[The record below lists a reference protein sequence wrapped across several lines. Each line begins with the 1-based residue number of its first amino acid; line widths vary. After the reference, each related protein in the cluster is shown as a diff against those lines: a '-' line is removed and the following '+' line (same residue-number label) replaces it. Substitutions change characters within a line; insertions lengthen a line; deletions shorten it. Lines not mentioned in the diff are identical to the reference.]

1 MEWIS
6 DGECLGESS
15 AAKGRGMKDG
25 SASEESGIDWIDED
39 CRKGEPGMKSDAQT
53 TNADISNETSPRK
66 VFITGNS
73 SGVGRGLSDACLDR
87 GWEVYGVSRRG
98 AGREHARLR
107 DVRCDLSDLEAIPS
121 ALDDLLG
128 DVDALDLVLLN
139 AGILGEIQAMTDVS
153 LDDLRAIME
162 VNVWANKVILDWLH
176 ERELPVRQIV
186 AISSGAGVV
195 GNRGWAGYALSKAA
209 LNMLIRLYSHELP
222 GTHLSALA
230 PGLVDSEMMDY
241 LCVEPDPGEFPTL
254 ERIRQARGTE
264 KMPGPREAAE
274 RILEVLP
281 EVLSNP
287 SGDYVD
293 LRQMLAPEEYEELL
307 RRRDR
312 PAGGRGS

>member
-1 MEWIS
+1 M
-6 DGECLGESS
+6 ESS
-15 AAKGRGMKDG
+15 AQR
-25 SASEESGIDWIDED
+25 
-39 CRKGEPGMKSDAQT
+39 
-53 TNADISNETSPRK
+53 TNTDVGNRNDPPK

-87 GWEVYGVSRRG
+87 GWEVYGMSRRG
-98 AGREHARLR
+98 AGREHPRLR
-107 DVRCDLSDLEAIPS
+107 DVRCDLADLESVPA
-121 ALDDLLG
+121 ALDVLLG
-128 DVDALDLVLLN
+128 DVGALDLVLLN
-139 AGILGEIQAMTDVS
+139 AGILGKIQAITDVS
-153 LDDLRAIME
+153 LEDLRAIME

-176 ERELPVRQIV
+176 ERGLPVRQIV
-186 AISSGAGVV
+186 AISSGAAVV
-195 GNRGWAGYALSKAA
+195 GNRGWGGYALSKAA
-209 LNMLIRLYSHELP
+209 LNMLIQLYAHEFP

-241 LCVEPDPGEFPTL
+241 LCVEPDPREFPTL

-274 RILEVLP
+274 RILEALP

-287 SGDYVD
+287 SGEYAD

-312 PAGGRGS
+312 PAGGRGG